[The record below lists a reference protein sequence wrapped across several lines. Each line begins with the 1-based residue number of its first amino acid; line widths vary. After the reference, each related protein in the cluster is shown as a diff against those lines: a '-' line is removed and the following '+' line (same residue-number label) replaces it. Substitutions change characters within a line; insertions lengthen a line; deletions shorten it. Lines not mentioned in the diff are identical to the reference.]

1 MFVTTEDGIVYDVE
15 MQVDNKKM
23 QYLGQ
28 RSRFYTSEIDYDA
41 LRKGQDY
48 KYLRQSYVIFI
59 CMFDPFGKGLPKYT
73 FDENCHEDRDLYLD
87 DKTTKIFINT
97 FGDRSKMSKELTAV
111 ADYFA
116 SGIVSDKYTEA
127 VDNKVKMCRNSERLE
142 GTYMRLDQFIR
153 EERELAREDGR
164 AEGRAEGT
172 ITEKIRTISRL
183 FTMRLSKED
192 VAKASDLT
200 VPQLEEFIK
209 KHNIA
214 VQ

>member
-1 MFVTTEDGIVYDVE
+1 
-15 MQVDNKKM
+15 
-23 QYLGQ
+23 
-28 RSRFYTSEIDYDA
+28 
-41 LRKGQDY
+41 
-48 KYLRQSYVIFI
+48 
-59 CMFDPFGKGLPKYT
+59 
-73 FDENCHEDRDLYLD
+73 
-87 DKTTKIFINT
+87 
-97 FGDRSKMSKELTAV
+97 
-111 ADYFA
+111 
-116 SGIVSDKYTEA
+116 
-127 VDNKVKMCRNSERLE
+127 
-142 GTYMRLDQFIR
+142 MRLDQFIR